1 MSLYIIALRALLLL
15 LAMVPRPRRG
25 APKGNQNA
33 RKYPKVEP
41 PARSADGHEELTVLR
56 GARRGTDQSGIADTS
71 SVTATA
77 SLDTLLKAA

>member
-1 MSLYIIALRALLLL
+1 MP
-15 LAMVPRPRRG
+15 PRPKRG
-25 APKGNQNA
+25 APNGNQNA
-33 RKYPKVEP
+33 RKYPKVEAP
-41 PARSADGHEELTVLR
+41 VRDADGHEELTALR